1 MYWYNKS
8 QNFRAR
14 IKFIFLKTGHQIF
27 FNQDIQSVD
36 SAMKVR
42 EDKVMVLMQLIKKKM
57 MIKIKIIE
65 FEDDSLFLFT
75 EIYFI
80 YLDKFENKIKK

>member
-8 QNFRAR
+8 QNFLAR
-14 IKFIFLKTGHQIF
+14 TKFIFLKTGHQIF

-65 FEDDSLFLFT
+65 FEDD
-75 EIYFI
+75 
-80 YLDKFENKIKK
+80 